1 MEGGKLLVTIVTV
14 TVYTVWLHILAMLML
29 LGNNRI
35 QMFVVSMLG
44 SGLYNGLVQ
53 QQSGYTKGLN

>member
-29 LGNNRI
+29 LGNNRM
-35 QMFVVSMLG
+35 QTFVVSMLG

-53 QQSGYTKGLN
+53 QPSGYTKA